1 PSEASGVSLS
11 SYEEQTAAA
20 NVPDSEI
27 EVPGVLWLLEP
38 YHTTQTTKYSGT
50 LQELHKNTLPFK
62 TMTAFA
68 HYSLYWT
75 NGKKVFVD
83 LQCM

>member
-1 PSEASGVSLS
+1 PSKASGVSLS
-11 SYEEQTAAA
+11 SYEEQMTATEA
-20 NVPDSEI
+20 
-27 EVPGVLWLLEP
+27 EVPGIVWLLEP

-62 TMTAFA
+62 TMSAFA
-68 HYSLYWT
+68 HFSLYWT
-75 NGKKVFVD
+75 KGKKVFVD